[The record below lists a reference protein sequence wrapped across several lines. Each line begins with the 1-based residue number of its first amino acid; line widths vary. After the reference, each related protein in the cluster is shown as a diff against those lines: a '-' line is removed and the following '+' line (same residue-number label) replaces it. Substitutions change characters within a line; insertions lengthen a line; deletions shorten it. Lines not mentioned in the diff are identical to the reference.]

1 MTLNRQI
8 NPPGGFSLPANGFSM
23 RPEILPGDV
32 LRITP
37 AAPETLRVGDICVFK
52 KDGRIIA
59 HRVLRNFPGQRR
71 FLEKGDGKFQ
81 PHGVDYADV
90 IGKVTAVERA
100 GIRRTLGHRSQ
111 RIRSRIIAFCSLNKY
126 RLIMILSRIKH
137 RIGGFASPKF
147 H

>member
-23 RPEILPGDV
+23 RPEILPGDN
-32 LRITP
+32 LQITP
-37 AAPETLRVGDICVFK
+37 AAPETIKVGDIFVFK
-52 KDGRIIA
+52 KEGRIIA
-59 HRVLRNFPGQRR
+59 HRVLRNLPGQRR

-81 PHGVDYADV
+81 PYLIDYADV

-100 GIRRTLGHRSQ
+100 GICRTLGHRSQ

-126 RLIMILSRIKH
+126 RLIIILSWIKH
-137 RIGGFASPKF
+137 RIGSLAFPKF